1 MGFLTYKGYKY
12 LVIFLYNKMK
22 KQNKNKQDILM
33 QNFPDVL

>member
-12 LVIFLYNKMK
+12 LVIFLYNKVK
-22 KQNKNKQDILM
+22 KINKQDILM

>member
-22 KQNKNKQDILM
+22 KKINKQDILM